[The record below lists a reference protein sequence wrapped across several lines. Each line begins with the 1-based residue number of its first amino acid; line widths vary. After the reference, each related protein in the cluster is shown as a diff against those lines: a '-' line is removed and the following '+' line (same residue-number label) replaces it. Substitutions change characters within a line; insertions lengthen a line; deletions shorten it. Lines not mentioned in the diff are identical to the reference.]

1 MINNFFDIDGKVDAF
16 VESEDIKIKDISL
29 FDYIN
34 NISNSKT
41 PIDITKSYSP
51 FTVNRGFMQYQDTV
65 FSANIL
71 NKLNIDDKQAHY
83 DFLFYSIG
91 KRKRFAKWAKVE
103 KYDFEDIIKFIQ
115 DEYFYTRK
123 RAIEFYYML
132 NDEDLENINKA
143 MNVGLQKGK

>member
-1 MINNFFDIDGKVDAF
+1 
-16 VESEDIKIKDISL
+16 
-29 FDYIN
+29 
-34 NISNSKT
+34 
-41 PIDITKSYSP
+41 
-51 FTVNRGFMQYQDTV
+51 MQYQDTV

-83 DFLFYSIG
+83 DFLFYSIS

-103 KYDFEDIIKFIQ
+103 KYDFEDVIKFIQ

-132 NDEDLENINKA
+132 DDEDLENINKA